1 MSIEYDKS
9 DGRWVTDVTVVTW
22 LVSYLISVLFS
33 QICCDTWVQV
43 GWTITIRNFENVV
56 DLWPNRP
63 GAELSWK
70 GPLSARW
77 LTVRQPQRKSSSV
90 ESTSAQV
97 AKTSVTVND
106 SCSFKLFTPGR
117 SDHMIS
123 CFLRVQ
129 TVHLTVEYM
138 VDKISHELLL
148 HFLSFRKFNISLAF
162 KSENVQGH

>member
-43 GWTITIRNFENVV
+43 GWTITIGNFENVV

-106 SCSFKLFTPGR
+106 SCSFQIIYTRTFRPHDQLFPPGSNR
-117 SDHMIS
+117 SPYCWIYG
-123 CFLRVQ
+123 RQ
-129 TVHLTVEYM
+129 
-138 VDKISHELLL
+138 
-148 HFLSFRKFNISLAF
+148 NITWTTSTLPEF
-162 KSENVQGH
+162 QKV